1 MGSIQPGWDIIMDF
15 GAEHI
20 PLLSLIVIPAVGWL
34 HRQLSKLQESI
45 EQEQKIEAGNTWL
58 KNLDKAMAR
67 RSELE
72 VIVAR
77 LEAVAQRV
85 DRTESSIDKLRNGIK

>member
-1 MGSIQPGWDIIMDF
+1 MDF
-15 GAEHI
+15 TEHL

-34 HRQLSKLQESI
+34 HRQLTKLAQESI
-45 EQEQKIEAGNTWL
+45 EQETSIDGIKLYI

-72 VIVAR
+72 VLVAR
-77 LEAVAQRV
+77 LEAVAHRI
-85 DRTESSIDKLRNGIK
+85 DRAEASIDKLRNGNHK

>member
-1 MGSIQPGWDIIMDF
+1 MDF
-15 GAEHI
+15 TEHL

-34 HRQLSKLQESI
+34 HRQLTKLAQESI
-45 EQEQKIEAGNTWL
+45 EQETAIDGIKLYI

-72 VIVAR
+72 VLVAR
-77 LEAVAQRV
+77 LEAVAHRI
-85 DRTESSIDKLRNGIK
+85 DRAEASIDKLRNGNHK